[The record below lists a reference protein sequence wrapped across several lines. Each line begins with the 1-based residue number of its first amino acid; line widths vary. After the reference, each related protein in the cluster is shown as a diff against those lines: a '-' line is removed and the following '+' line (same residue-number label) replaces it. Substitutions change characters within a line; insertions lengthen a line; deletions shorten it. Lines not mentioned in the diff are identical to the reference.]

1 MTIDGTVLQNI
12 TIAITIVVVAL
23 VAALMLSF
31 VIMRRMVGHNTDLAQ
46 AMRDEK
52 EQAKIERAKLADAN
66 ALLEQ
71 EHEQLGELER
81 ELSAAKQRIK
91 DGERRIQEMERAM
104 SDGGAAQSP
113 QQQADVVVLMTPEQL
128 MAHIDKRIEELGLHT
143 NPKIRLK
150 DIAKALGLT
159 QRRILQALKSRTDD
173 NTLAEYLTTKRLN
186 TACRLL
192 VEEPNWTVEAV
203 ASESGF
209 GAVNTFRAI
218 FRKKF
223 GISPSRYREIKIV
236 AESN

>member
-12 TIAITIVVVAL
+12 TIAITIIVVAL
-23 VAALMLSF
+23 VAALA
-31 VIMRRMVGHNTDLAQ
+31 VVVAVPVVRRIIGHNTDLAQ

-104 SDGGAAQSP
+104 SDGGAAQEP
-113 QQQADVVVLMTPEQL
+113 EQQADVVVPMTPEQL

-173 NTLAEYLTTKRLN
+173 NT
-186 TACRLL
+186 
-192 VEEPNWTVEAV
+192 
-203 ASESGF
+203 
-209 GAVNTFRAI
+209 
-218 FRKKF
+218 
-223 GISPSRYREIKIV
+223 
-236 AESN
+236 

>member
-1 MTIDGTVLQNI
+1 MKN
-12 TIAITIVVVAL
+12 
-23 VAALMLSF
+23 
-31 VIMRRMVGHNTDLAQ
+31 
-46 AMRDEK
+46 
-52 EQAKIERAKLADAN
+52 KL
-66 ALLEQ
+66 
-71 EHEQLGELER
+71 
-81 ELSAAKQRIK
+81 
-91 DGERRIQEMERAM
+91 
-104 SDGGAAQSP
+104 
-113 QQQADVVVLMTPEQL
+113 
-128 MAHIDKRIEELGLHT
+128 LHT
-143 NPKIRLK
+143 NSKIRLK

-209 GAVNTFRAI
+209 GAVNTFRTI

>member
-12 TIAITIVVVAL
+12 TIAITIIVVAL

-31 VIMRRMVGHNTDLAQ
+31 VILRRIIGHNTDLAQ

>member
-12 TIAITIVVVAL
+12 TIAITIIVVAL

-31 VIMRRMVGHNTDLAQ
+31 VILRRIIGHNTDLAQ

-113 QQQADVVVLMTPEQL
+113 EQQADVVVLMTPEQL

>member
-12 TIAITIVVVAL
+12 TIAITIIVVAL

-31 VIMRRMVGHNTDLAQ
+31 VILRRIIGHDTDLAQ

-104 SDGGAAQSP
+104 SDGGAAQEP
-113 QQQADVVVLMTPEQL
+113 EQQADVVVPMTPEQL

-209 GAVNTFRAI
+209 GAVNTFRTI